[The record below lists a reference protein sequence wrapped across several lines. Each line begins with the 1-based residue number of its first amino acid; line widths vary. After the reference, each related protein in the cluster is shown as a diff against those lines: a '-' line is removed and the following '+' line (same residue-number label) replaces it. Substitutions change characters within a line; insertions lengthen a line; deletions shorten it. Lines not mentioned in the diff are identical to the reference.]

1 MLSLRLGRDGA
12 LLPNVTSTA
21 GGEVAVFSLP
31 LVGGALSLDSAG
43 GSSGVGAECAYWDEQ
58 AGATLSTTG
67 VETVSAA
74 EGTLLCRTFHLTDFA
89 ASPTSRARDG
99 VLHTN
104 DVSAEDAGA
113 VLARGPRA
121 SLGWALAGGLNTMW
135 IVGFLIVYCLRRQFS
150 KRRYT
155 SFTQHHR
162 RKASD
167 RANAKIKPYQ
177 RFLRRQLRYI
187 TMQHTL
193 IRALYHTNWMHD
205 GIQLALS
212 AYQKIC
218 TLTLIVNFKLLAAA
232 LLYRSVK
239 PTDGGDIQLTR
250 LVVTALVAG
259 CFVLPASV
267 VMDRLFLSQ
276 QYITHA
282 RRKTRNEVSD
292 NLLFA
297 VAKCETFFDSIRR
310 TQTLERW
317 RANTEVLRVR
327 AWLEWRHSTARNVE
341 GGTRSEPFARRR
353 YLDMVAPLSTR
364 FSGPS
369 SVRTP
374 TRCAMVWSSLAAA
387 AVEDSSAAAKAEIT
401 PELCSHYAALEAP
414 APLAGSRL
422 RVKGPPRLVT
432 ALRKVA
438 LGSML
443 PAAPAPPS
451 IAGSPSL
458 ATRPILLPRAAGD
471 APQFTAHSHVFK
483 QFLHAPKPDPVST
496 PDACS
501 AAFVEQF
508 SSNDSVAPLSTSPS
522 TPSSV
527 RTPTRCAMV
536 RSSSLDALTPVST
549 ADELVSSLLPGLPL
563 PRPARLRSC
572 TVKSVADT
580 TVSLRLVPVTLSL
593 LAAGAVEDS
602 PAATEHEGDT
612 ADSNQ
617 RQARRVRPSALLAE
631 LGRLELVDARLALEA
646 NPIEPR
652 LLRSYPASAPQ
663 APPPSPPPSP
673 PLVVRRSSLQQ
684 QPQLLCRVDPWSESP
699 NKGSSSTST
708 TLAEAEKIPAA
719 RQQRVCHS
727 SLPVITLSSI
737 VERHYAAK
745 KGHYLPPDTPLS
757 FHRRQTSTVVG
768 ISRNI
773 NRRSF
778 RLSEADL
785 VVIAKDGSILV
796 RQIPLAPE
804 LLFRGKQGW
813 PHELRALL
821 GSALTRWAEQA
832 GVDTTG
838 GDGGAPPSG
847 AMAIF
852 RTAAVVARIAVRL
865 ERRSKLEKEPG
876 WHAPTWHT
884 RAEGSGG
891 SVDGSS

>member
-1 MLSLRLGRDGA
+1 
-12 LLPNVTSTA
+12 
-21 GGEVAVFSLP
+21 
-31 LVGGALSLDSAG
+31 
-43 GSSGVGAECAYWDEQ
+43 
-58 AGATLSTTG
+58 
-67 VETVSAA
+67 
-74 EGTLLCRTFHLTDFA
+74 
-89 ASPTSRARDG
+89 
-99 VLHTN
+99 
-104 DVSAEDAGA
+104 
-113 VLARGPRA
+113 
-121 SLGWALAGGLNTMW
+121 
-135 IVGFLIVYCLRRQFS
+135 
-150 KRRYT
+150 
-155 SFTQHHR
+155 
-162 RKASD
+162 
-167 RANAKIKPYQ
+167 
-177 RFLRRQLRYI
+177 
-187 TMQHTL
+187 
-193 IRALYHTNWMHD
+193 
-205 GIQLALS
+205 
-212 AYQKIC
+212 
-218 TLTLIVNFKLLAAA
+218 
-232 LLYRSVK
+232 
-239 PTDGGDIQLTR
+239 
-250 LVVTALVAG
+250 
-259 CFVLPASV
+259 
-267 VMDRLFLSQ
+267 
-276 QYITHA
+276 
-282 RRKTRNEVSD
+282 
-292 NLLFA
+292 
-297 VAKCETFFDSIRR
+297 
-310 TQTLERW
+310 
-317 RANTEVLRVR
+317 
-327 AWLEWRHSTARNVE
+327 
-341 GGTRSEPFARRR
+341 
-353 YLDMVAPLSTR
+353 
-364 FSGPS
+364 
-369 SVRTP
+369 
-374 TRCAMVWSSLAAA
+374 MVWSSLAAA

-891 SVDGSS
+891 SVDGSGWDGSQDSVDAKASERLIVPAEWRLLLAAHRRLWPAVEGKSRGRTSTTEYVGGKPVRFRASRPVRIFFAIFPWLVAAIALLFTQLYTLSILENHLEPLHVTNEWLLASAWSVVQDWLVEPVVIFMRNNLNMLARKHLPRSTQSCYFIWSKFSWWTFDTALNSP